1 MITPQPL
8 LSEVMSSG
16 EPRRYSNIA
25 ECAISATI
33 YGRALLHQQ
42 TSIVE
47 QAYSSPPN
55 DYLARRHWLEGL
67 LNARIEA
74 LHVSRLRDVILSG
87 DPMAAFTTILTYAA
101 VLYLWH
107 IADLLLDK
115 EGDQSLLLPLSARG
129 LEAAKDLCQLARG
142 FELHGLFKAHI
153 FLPVPLFFGAYRLR
167 SYLEMEGSNLE
178 HEEKAQIAE
187 LVHICLEVL
196 QKLQSINNLASRVLL
211 QYHTRRFRPL

>member
-8 LSEVMSSG
+8 LSEVMASG

-25 ECAISATI
+25 ECVITATI

-47 QAYSSPPN
+47 KAYSSPPN
-55 DYLARRHWLEGL
+55 DYLARRQWLEGL

-74 LHVSRLRDVILSG
+74 LHISRLHGVIDR

-115 EGDQSLLLPLSARG
+115 DEDQSLLLPLSARG
-129 LEAAKDLCQLARG
+129 LEAARDLCHLTKD
-142 FELHGLFKAHI
+142 FELHGLFKAHT
-153 FLPVPLFFGAYRLR
+153 FLPIPLFFGAYRLR
-167 SYLEMEGSNLE
+167 SYLEMEGSNLGYDQKE
-178 HEEKAQIAE
+178 HIEE
-187 LVHICLEVL
+187 LVHTCLEVL
-196 QKLQSINNLASRVLL
+196 QKLQTVNNLASRVLF
-211 QYHTRRFRPL
+211 QYHTRHFRPL

>member
-1 MITPQPL
+1 
-8 LSEVMSSG
+8 MSSG

-25 ECAISATI
+25 ECVISATI

-74 LHVSRLRDVILSG
+74 LNINSLQDVMNR

-115 EGDQSLLLPLSARG
+115 EGDQSLLLPLSTRG
-129 LEAAKDLCQLARG
+129 LEAARVLCQLAED

-167 SYLEMEGSNLE
+167 SYLEMEGSNLG
-178 HEEKAQIAE
+178 HDEKAQVMK

-196 QKLQSINNLASRVLL
+196 QKLQTINNLASRVLA
-211 QYHTRRFRPL
+211 QYHTRRFQPL

>member
-1 MITPQPL
+1 
-8 LSEVMSSG
+8 MSSG

-25 ECAISATI
+25 ECVISATI

-55 DYLARRHWLEGL
+55 DYLARRHWLEWL

-74 LHVSRLRDVILSG
+74 LHISHLQDVIDR
-87 DPMAAFTTILTYAA
+87 DPITAFTTILTYAA

-107 IADLLLDK
+107 IADLLMDK

-129 LEAAKDLCQLARG
+129 LAAAQDLCQLAQD

-167 SYLEMEGSNLE
+167 SYLEMDGSNLG
-178 HEEKAQIAE
+178 HDEKAQIAS
-187 LVHICLEVL
+187 LIHVCLEVL
-196 QKLQSINNLASRVLL
+196 EKLQTINNLASRVLL

>member
-1 MITPQPL
+1 MACA
-8 LSEVMSSG
+8 
-16 EPRRYSNIA
+16 EPRRYSNIS
-25 ECAISATI
+25 ECVISATI

-47 QAYSSPPN
+47 KAYDSPPN
-55 DYLARRHWLEGL
+55 DYMARRQWLEGL

-74 LHVSRLRDVILSG
+74 LHISRVNDAIDS
-87 DPMAAFTTILTYAA
+87 DPMTSFTTILTHAA

-115 EGDQSLLLPLSARG
+115 DGGESFLLPLSARG
-129 LEAAKDLCQLARG
+129 LRAAQDLCYLAKD

-153 FLPVPLFFGAYRLR
+153 LLPIPLFFGAYRLR
-167 SYLEMEGSNLE
+167 SYLELEGPNLGNG
-178 HEEKAQIAE
+178 EKEQIEE

-196 QKLQSINNLASRVLL
+196 QKLQTVNNLASHVLF
-211 QYHTRRFRPL
+211 QYHTRTFRPL